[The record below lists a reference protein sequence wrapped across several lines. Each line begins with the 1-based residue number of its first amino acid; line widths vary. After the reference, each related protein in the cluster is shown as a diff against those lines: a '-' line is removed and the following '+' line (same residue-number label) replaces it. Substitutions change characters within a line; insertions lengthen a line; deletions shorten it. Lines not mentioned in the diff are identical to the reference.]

1 MAPKIDTTKKAEVR
15 LYADGKAELILP
27 PPRAIEKLTHRLKAA
42 FGYSSSLT
50 TPQPRN
56 LLGTSL
62 YHEMSGEPFVEEP
75 FMGAWQRNIAGRR
88 DMPESNFAYYSCLS
102 LISGDIGCTE
112 PVLVARDGGPVY
124 SSAHVRKKYRHL
136 QKLLEKPNRY
146 QNWPQFAALWTL
158 SMLQHGNS
166 YIYKDT
172 DQDNNIIGLY
182 ILDPSIVEVKR
193 LPNGTVFYR
202 VVANDI
208 IGTENDLYFYASEII
223 HSRDNVLF
231 GDMIGS
237 PPLLA
242 AALQVYSVLE
252 ISQSQLSFQKNQ
264 AKPAGFLTA
273 PNSITQE
280 DFDIIDQQI
289 RARHAGRGKEGNLL
303 LLPNGITYNRLTA
316 NAQEQQLVEYFKF
329 NVDAICAVFH
339 VPVYKVM
346 GQAPTY
352 NNVEALSL
360 EYQKTALQRLITM
373 LEWDLSYGL
382 GIADL
387 EDDMWV
393 NIDTSSLL
401 RMDTKSRYE
410 AYRVGIQAGW
420 MHPNHARV
428 LEGLEP
434 VEGGDTPYLQQQN
447 YSLAA
452 LAKRDAQEDPF
463 SSGGSPTDTPPGDD
477 TTDTTGT
484 DTDDEQARGDIV
496 DNSQDAPNGGSTGE
510 DE

>member
-1 MAPKIDTTKKAEVR
+1 MSTPKIDQTKRAEVR
-15 LYADGKAELILP
+15 VYSDGKAELVMPTPTPKALE
-27 PPRAIEKLTHRLKAA
+27 RLTNRLKAVI
-42 FGYSSSLT
+42 GYSSPVT
-50 TPQPRN
+50 TPQPYN
-56 LLGTSL
+56 LTGTSL
-62 YHEMSGEPFVEEP
+62 FHEMSGEPFVEEP
-75 FMGAWQRNIAGRR
+75 FMGAWQRNIVGRR
-88 DMPESNFAYYSCLS
+88 DMPESNFAYYACLS

-112 PVLVARDGGPVY
+112 PVLVARDAGPVY
-124 SSAHVRKKYRHL
+124 SSAHVRKKYRHI

-158 SMLQHGNS
+158 SMLQHGNA
-166 YIYKDT
+166 YIFKDT
-172 DQDNNIIGLY
+172 DQDGQVVAMY
-182 ILDPSIVEVKR
+182 VLDPNLIEIRR
-193 LPNGTVFYR
+193 LPNGTTFYR
-202 VVANDI
+202 VMANDI
-208 IGTENDLYFYASEII
+208 LGTGEDLYFYSSEII

-231 GDMIGS
+231 GDIVGS
-237 PPLLA
+237 APLLA

-252 ISQSQLSFQKNQ
+252 ISQSQLQFQKNQ

-289 RARHAGRGKEGNLL
+289 KSRHSGRGKEGNLL

-360 EYQKTALQRLITM
+360 EYQKTALQRLINM

-382 GIADL
+382 GLADL
-387 EDDMWV
+387 DDDMWV

-410 AYRVGIQAGW
+410 SYRLGIQAGW

-463 SSGGSPTDTPPGDD
+463 ATGGPDGNDPQNPDGGENPPDGE
-477 TTDTTGT
+477 
-484 DTDDEQARGDIV
+484 EQPRADIV
-496 DNSQDAPNGGSTGE
+496 DNTQDAPNGQGGQE
-510 DE
+510 